1 MLINKYNSA
10 KGNNLTR
17 AVISTGAISGGTS
30 SSGGVSSI
38 DRVLWGQNDEGE
50 DIDGSMWVNGSLY
63 LGAID
68 YGSEDDEDTTD
79 GSEIYVDDAEIGSII
94 ASGLVQGKDMYCK
107 EHPYITYPIVGG
119 KKTDLRELF
128 NGFDER
134 IKANATNIKTN
145 TTNIATNKT
154 NISTNA
160 TNIAANTAE
169 ITKLKSRVTTN
180 ETNIKTNTTNISTNA
195 TNIKN
200 LDKRVTTNTTNI
212 STNTTNITG
221 LDTRVTALETNVT
234 DLSASVDTNTT
245 DITTLKTDV
254 STNTTDITNLKTDVS
269 TNATNIA
276 TNKTNISTNATDIKN
291 IDTRVTKLE
300 NKVADKSDYEYL
312 KTKVDTNTT
321 NISTNTNDITTIKN
335 EIKNLQDSMPV
346 GSIIMFNGK
355 AEEIP
360 SGWAI
365 CNGENGTPNLI
376 DRFILGST
384 YCGGMG
390 GKSQVTLSVSQLPPH
405 KHRVAKCWYGK
416 SDNAADR
423 QVVRWDDSFDTNEQV
438 WTGETGL
445 GLPIDIMPPYFRLI
459 YIMKVGT
466 TTDTTQTT

>member
-1 MLINKYNSA
+1 MIINKYNSA
-10 KGNNLTR
+10 KVNNLTR
-17 AVISTGAISGGTS
+17 AGISTGAISSGTS
-30 SSGGVSSI
+30 SSGGVSSL

-50 DIDGSMWVNGSLY
+50 DIDGSMWINGSLY
-63 LGAID
+63 IGAID
-68 YGSEDDEDTTD
+68 YGSEDDEEDTTD
-79 GSEIYVDDAEIGSII
+79 AGVFVDDAETGSLI
-94 ASGLVQGKDMYCK
+94 ADALVQSRDMYCK
-107 EHPYITYPIVGG
+107 EHPYITYPITNG

-134 IKANATNIKTN
+134 IKTN

-154 NISTNA
+154 NISTNS

-169 ITKLKSRVTTN
+169 ITKLKSRVTVN

-221 LDTRVTALETNVT
+221 LDTRVTDLETNVT

-254 STNTTDITNLKTDVS
+254 STNTTDISTLSTKVTTNT
-269 TNATNIA
+269 TNI
-276 TNKTNISTNATDIKN
+276 KTNTTNITS

-300 NKVADKSDYEYL
+300 NKVADKSDYEDS

-321 NISTNTNDITTIKN
+321 NITTNTNDITNIKN
-335 EIKNLQDSMPV
+335 EIKNLQDAMPV

-365 CNGENGTPNLI
+365 CDGTNGTPNLL
-376 DRFILGST
+376 DRFILAST
-384 YCGGMG
+384 YCGGTG
-390 GKSQVTLSVSQLPPH
+390 GQSQITLSVSQLPPH

-416 SDNAADR
+416 SDNADDR
-423 QVVRWDDSFDTNEQV
+423 QVVRWDDSVSTNDQILTE
-438 WTGETGL
+438 ETGF
-445 GLPIDIMPPYFRLI
+445 GLPINIMPPYYRLI

>member
-1 MLINKYNSA
+1 MIINKYNSA
-10 KGNNLTR
+10 KVNNLTR
-17 AVISTGAISGGTS
+17 AGISTGAISSGTS
-30 SSGGVSSI
+30 SSGGVSSL

-50 DIDGSMWVNGSLY
+50 DIDGSMWINGSLY
-63 LGAID
+63 IGAID
-68 YGSEDDEDTTD
+68 YGSEDDEEDTTD
-79 GSEIYVDDAEIGSII
+79 AGVFVDDAETGSLI
-94 ASGLVQGKDMYCK
+94 ADALVQSRDMYCK
-107 EHPYITYPIVGG
+107 EHPYITYPITNG

-134 IKANATNIKTN
+134 IKTN

-154 NISTNA
+154 NISTNS

-169 ITKLKSRVTTN
+169 ITKLKSRVTVN

-221 LDTRVTALETNVT
+221 LDTRVT
-234 DLSASVDTNTT
+234 
-245 DITTLKTDV
+245 
-254 STNTTDITNLKTDVS
+254 
-269 TNATNIA
+269 
-276 TNKTNISTNATDIKN
+276 
-291 IDTRVTKLE
+291 KLE
-300 NKVADKSDYEYL
+300 NKVADKSDYEDL

-321 NISTNTNDITTIKN
+321 NITTNTNDITNIKN
-335 EIKNLQDSMPV
+335 EIKNLQDAMPV
-346 GSIIMFNGK
+346 GSIIMFSGK

-384 YCGGMG
+384 YAGGTG
-390 GKSQVTLSVSQLPPH
+390 GNSQITLSVSQLPPH
-405 KHRVAKCWYGK
+405 RHRLKKCWYGK
-416 SDNAADR
+416 ADNANDR
-423 QVVRWDDSFDTNEQV
+423 QVVRWDDSVSTNDQILTE
-438 WTGETGL
+438 ETGL
-445 GLPIDIMPPYFRLI
+445 GMPIDIMPPYFRLI

>member
-1 MLINKYNSA
+1 MIINKYNSA

-17 AVISTGAISGGTS
+17 AGVSTGSISSDSSS
-30 SSGGVSSI
+30 SSGGVSSL
-38 DRVLWGQNDEGE
+38 DRTLWGQTDEGE

-68 YGSEDDEDTTD
+68 YGSEDDEEDTTD
-79 GSEIYVDDAEIGSII
+79 AGVFVDDAETGSLI
-94 ASGLVQGKDMYCK
+94 ADALVQSRDMYCK
-107 EHPYITYPIVGG
+107 EHPYITYPITNG

-134 IKANATNIKTN
+134 IKTN

-160 TNIAANTAE
+160 TNIAANTTE
-169 ITKLKSRVTTN
+169 ITKLKSRVTVN

-212 STNTTNITG
+212 STNTTNITSI
-221 LDTRVTALETNVT
+221 DTRVTALETNVT
-234 DLSASVDTNTT
+234 DLSTSVSTNTT

-254 STNTTDITNLKTDVS
+254 STNTTDISTLSTKVTTNT
-269 TNATNIA
+269 
-276 TNKTNISTNATDIKN
+276 TNISTNTTNITS

-300 NKVADKSDYEYL
+300 NKVADKSDYEDL
-312 KTKVDTNTT
+312 KTKVDTNIT
-321 NISTNTNDITTIKN
+321 NIATNTTDITNIKN
-335 EIKNLQDSMPV
+335 EIKNLQDAMPV
-346 GSIIMFNGK
+346 GSIIMYNGK

-365 CNGENGTPNLI
+365 CDGTNGTPNLL
-376 DRFILGST
+376 DRFILAST
-384 YCGGMG
+384 YCGGTG
-390 GKSQVTLSVSQLPPH
+390 GASQVTLSVAQLPPH
-405 KHRVAKCWYGK
+405 QHRVAKCWYGK
-416 SDNAADR
+416 ADNANDR
-423 QVVRWDDSFDTNEQV
+423 QVVRWDESVGTNEQV
-438 WTGETGL
+438 MTGETGL
-445 GLPIDIMPPYFRLI
+445 GMPIDIMPPYYRLI

>member
-1 MLINKYNSA
+1 MIINKYNSA
-10 KGNNLTR
+10 KVNNLTR
-17 AVISTGAISGGTS
+17 AGVSTGSISSDSS
-30 SSGGVSSI
+30 SSGGVSI
-38 DRVLWGQNDEGE
+38 DRVLWGQNDNGE
-50 DIDGSMWVNGSLY
+50 DIDGSMWINGSLY

-68 YGSEDDEDTTD
+68 YGSEDDEETTTD
-79 GSEIYVDDAEIGSII
+79 AGDIFVDDAETGSLI
-94 ASGLVQGKDMYCK
+94 ADALVQSRDMYCK
-107 EHPYITYPIVGG
+107 EHPYINYPIVGG

-134 IKANATNIKTN
+134 IKNN

-160 TNIAANTAE
+160 TNIAANTTE
-169 ITKLKSRVTTN
+169 ITKLKSRVSTN
-180 ETNIKTNTTNISTNA
+180 ETNIKTNKTNISTNA

-234 DLSASVDTNTT
+234 DLSSSVDTNTT

-254 STNTTDITNLKTDVS
+254 STNTTDISTLSTKVTTNT
-269 TNATNIA
+269 
-276 TNKTNISTNATDIKN
+276 TNISTNTTN
-291 IDTRVTKLE
+291 ITGLDTRVTKLE
-300 NKVADKSDYEYL
+300 NKVADKSDYEDL
-312 KTKVDTNTT
+312 KTKVDGNTT
-321 NISTNTNDITTIKN
+321 NIATNTTDITNIKN
-335 EIKNLQDSMPV
+335 EIKNLQDAMPV
-346 GSIIMFNGK
+346 GSIIMYNGK

-365 CNGENGTPNLI
+365 CDGTNGTPNLL
-376 DRFILGST
+376 DRFILAST
-384 YCGGMG
+384 YCGGTG
-390 GKSQVTLSVSQLPPH
+390 GQSQITLSVSQLPPH

-416 SDNAADR
+416 SDNAPDR

-445 GLPIDIMPPYFRLI
+445 GLPINIMPPYYRLI